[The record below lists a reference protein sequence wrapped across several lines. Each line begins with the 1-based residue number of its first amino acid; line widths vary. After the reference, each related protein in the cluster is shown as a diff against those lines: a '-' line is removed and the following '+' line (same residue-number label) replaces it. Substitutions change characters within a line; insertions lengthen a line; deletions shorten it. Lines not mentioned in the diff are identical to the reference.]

1 MGPSPTGR
9 RGAAPHNEH
18 TCEWEGG
25 LRGGIGQVGWLKKGQ
40 GRGEVDGEGC
50 LKLREWEGG
59 LKIGGV

>member
-9 RGAAPHNEH
+9 KGAAPHNEH

-50 LKLREWEGG
+50 LKLREWEG
-59 LKIGGV
+59 